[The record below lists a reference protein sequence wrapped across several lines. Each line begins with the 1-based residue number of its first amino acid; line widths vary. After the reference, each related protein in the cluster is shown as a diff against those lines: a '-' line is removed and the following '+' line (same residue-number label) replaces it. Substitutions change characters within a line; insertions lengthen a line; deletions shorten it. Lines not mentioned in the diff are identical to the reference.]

1 MFGLA
6 TYLVAS
12 VSFPQL
18 IARAHGVDL
27 HRVGTRNLGAGNL
40 WREVGPLRGLTGGL
54 LDALKP
60 PLAMLLAQVFG
71 ASRDTQILC
80 GAVAVVAQQWP
91 LWHRFDGGRGNAPAI
106 ALGLAYSLVTS
117 LAVAPVVLLVG
128 AWALLRRMRGRR
140 RGFTRFTP
148 LAALLAIVLYPI
160 AAALLREDPAIVL
173 AAIAVGGL
181 IVVRRLTAR
190 LHEDL
195 RVSDDWP
202 RILLNR
208 LLFDRSELQRRALA
222 ADE

>member
-40 WREVGPLRGLTGGL
+40 WREVGSLHGLTGGL